1 MNDSARRAARA
12 RGFDHDVVLIL
23 NKFGWRSFPSETL
36 YYLVERSQQNFD
48 CFITAVDIIMKYR

>member
-1 MNDSARRAARA
+1 MNDSARRGAS
-12 RGFDHDVVLIL
+12 GFDLYAVLIL
-23 NKFGWRSFPSETL
+23 NKFRWQSFASETL